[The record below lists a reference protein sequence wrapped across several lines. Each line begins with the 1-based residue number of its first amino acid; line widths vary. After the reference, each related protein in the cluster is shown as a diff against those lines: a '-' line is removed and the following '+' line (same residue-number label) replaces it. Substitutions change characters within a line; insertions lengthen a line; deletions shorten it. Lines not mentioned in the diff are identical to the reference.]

1 MRVVVLVS
9 AWSNET
15 LRNLDTGLG
24 FSVVD
29 TFEGVDLYV
38 DIVG

>member
-1 MRVVVLVS
+1 MRVVVLVN
-9 AWSNET
+9 AWSNEA

-24 FSVVD
+24 FSVVE